1 MHVCRAIVSLPGLER
16 FVCSE
21 EHVGGCAEL
30 RVGPLRRQ
38 PAVLE
43 LLLRCAPGSAA
54 HACGMPGA
62 ITAGRQHP
70 QARAYMHT
78 HALLLAEISLP

>member
-1 MHVCRAIVSLPGLER
+1 MPPQLVTQHVCRAIVSLPGLER

-43 LLLRCAPGSAA
+43 LLLRCAPG
-54 HACGMPGA
+54 A
-62 ITAGRQHP
+62 IIAGRQHP